1 MNVVGAF
8 LTQTRIDIPVT
19 VFRLVLSFIMGGVIG
34 LEREWHRQ
42 SAGLRTH
49 ILISLGATMLTLLSI
64 DIPQEFT
71 RYQGIDPGRIA
82 AQVISGIGFLGGG
95 AIFRFGVNV
104 RGLTTAASIWVVA
117 GIGMLVGAG
126 MYFAS
131 LVGTGLVLVALFVLV
146 PFERRAFPD
155 RTLRTLDVSMRGER
169 VDTDGIYPVLTEYG
183 IEVKGE
189 SISQSFSEK
198 TVRLRLTVMVPDGI
212 RWNGLY
218 EKVGRVPGIT
228 HIGVDQKV

>member
-1 MNVVGAF
+1 MGALGAF
-8 LTQTRIDIPVT
+8 FSQTSIDLPVT
-19 VFRLVLSFIMGGVIG
+19 AFRLVLSFILGGLIG

-64 DIPQEFT
+64 YIPQEFT
-71 RYQGIDPGRIA
+71 HYQGIDPGRIA

-95 AIFRFGVNV
+95 AIFRLGVNV

-126 MYFAS
+126 MYLAA
-131 LVGTGLVLVALFVLV
+131 LIGTGLVLVALFALI

-155 RTLRTLDVSMRGER
+155 RSLRTLDVSMRGER
-169 VDTDGIYPVLTEYG
+169 VDTRGIYPILREYG
-183 IEVKGE
+183 IEVRGE
-189 SISQSFSEK
+189 SINQSFAEK
-198 TVRLRLTVMVPDGI
+198 TVRLRLTVLVPEGI
-212 RWNGLY
+212 TLSELY
-218 EKVGRVPGIT
+218 EKIGKVAGIT
-228 HIGVDQKV
+228 QVSLDQKV